1 MRVLIVSSNFPPN
14 GWGGAEVA
22 ADGIGRWLVG
32 EGHKVAIY
40 TDSERPPANA
50 KGQWS
55 DYRWYAPRKH
65 VWSHR
70 THEHAGKSA
79 PQKALWH
86 LRDHVP
92 GSGMRDF
99 GSTAEDFRP
108 DIVMV
113 HLVPGLGVGIFG
125 YCAEHDIPVLYVL
138 HDFWLTCLR
147 SSMFSKSGVVC
158 DRPELLCK
166 WSSSVRWGLLSRV
179 GRLGFWAPSRRIVE
193 ILRGHLGDVFK
204 DVLVERNVVDLADF
218 SRPEYAPSAG
228 RTRFLYVGKVTEA
241 KGVAFLLECLSG
253 LAKEIDFEVNV
264 LGGGDIEARLR
275 LLYAGDARIR
285 FRGVCS
291 RAEVVRYYRSS
302 SFLLVPSLWFENSP
316 LVVYQAQAAALP
328 VVGSDS
334 GGIPELLEDRAD
346 SLVLRSG
353 DRQAWMSCLSALAT
367 DRERASKMKT
377 EAMALASKSGDEIN
391 ARGRKVVE
399 LCRSLIAR
407 RST

>member
-65 VWSHR
+65 AWSHR

-99 GSTAEDFRP
+99 GETAEDFRP

-113 HLVPGLGVGIFG
+113 HLVPGLGVGIFE
-125 YCAEHDIPVLYVL
+125 YCAERDIPVLYVL

-147 SSMFSKSGVVC
+147 SSMFSKAGVVC

-166 WSSSVRWGLLSRV
+166 WSSSVRWGVLSSV

-193 ILRGHLGDVFK
+193 ILREHLGDVFK
-204 DVLVERNVVDLADF
+204 NVLVERNVVDLADF
-218 SRPEYAPSAG
+218 NGAGEVRPSG

-241 KGVAFLLECLSG
+241 KGVAFLLECISG
-253 LAKEIDFEVNV
+253 LPKDIDLELDV
-264 LGGGDIEARLR
+264 LGSGDIEARLR
-275 LLYAGDARIR
+275 LLHAGDARIR
-285 FRGVCS
+285 FHGVCG
-291 RAEVVRYYRSS
+291 RADVIRHYRSA

-316 LVVYQAQAAALP
+316 LVIYQAQAAGLP

-334 GGIPELLEDRAD
+334 GGIPELLEGRGD

-353 DRQAWMSCLSALAT
+353 DRHAWTSCLSALAT
-367 DRERASKMKT
+367 DRERAAKMKAG
-377 EAMALASKSGDEIN
+377 AMALAREGGSEVD

-407 RST
+407 RGT